1 MGRHDFLYRNHDLSS
16 RAIIVYLYLEDR
28 ANAKGECWPSLKT
41 MSKDLKLS
49 VSTIRRA
56 IRDLTAENLIETKQR
71 YRTNGG
77 KAVCVIQLKKNKH
90 RLSERR

>member
-1 MGRHDFLYRNHDLSS
+1 MGRHDFLYQNHELSS

-28 ANAKGECWPSLKT
+28 ANHKGECWPSLKT

-71 YRTNGG
+71 YRQDGG
-77 KAVCVIQLKKNKH
+77 KSSLTYTIKK
-90 RLSERR
+90 E